1 MSTATNQHPTG
12 GPAEPPPIPPVPTL
26 LLPTGRPPGATA
38 VSATMTFAWRSMLK
52 IKHVPEQLIDA
63 TITPVM
69 FLLLFTYLFGGA
81 VAGSTRDYLQ
91 YLLPAMLGM
100 SVLFMTVYS
109 GVTLNTDRTKGVIDR
124 FRSLPIWRPAP
135 LVGALLGDTA
145 RYAVAAG
152 IVIVL
157 GLALGYR
164 PEGGLSGVAL
174 ALALVVA
181 FAFGVSWI
189 FTALGLVM
197 RSPNAVLYT
206 AWLVV
211 FPATFLT
218 NAFVDPD
225 TLPSG
230 LKAVVEHNPVTN
242 LFGACR
248 SLMDGTPVGTDAVIA
263 LLAAAGVTAV
273 FAPLTSHL
281 YGKNA

>member
-1 MSTATNQHPTG
+1 
-12 GPAEPPPIPPVPTL
+12 
-26 LLPTGRPPGATA
+26 
-38 VSATMTFAWRSMLK
+38 MTFAWRSMLK

-63 TITPVM
+63 TVTPVM

-81 VAGSTRDYLQ
+81 VAGSTRAYLQ
-91 YLLPAMLGM
+91 YLLPAILGM

-109 GVTLNTDRTKGVIDR
+109 GVTVNTDMTKGVIDR

-135 LVGALLGDTA
+135 LVGALIGDTA

-152 IVIVL
+152 IVMVL

-164 PEGGLSGVAL
+164 PEGGTGGVLL

-181 FAFGVSWI
+181 FSFGVSWVC
-189 FTALGLVM
+189 TALGLIL

-206 AWLVV
+206 AWLAI

-218 NAFVDPD
+218 NAFVDPR
-225 TLPSG
+225 TLPPA
-230 LKAVVEHNPVTN
+230 LKAVVDHNPVTN

-248 SLMDGTPVGTDAVIA
+248 ALMDGTPVGSDAAVA
-263 LLAAAGVTAV
+263 LITAAALTVV
-273 FAPLTSHL
+273 FAPITSRL
-281 YGKNA
+281 YGRKA

>member
-1 MSTATNQHPTG
+1 
-12 GPAEPPPIPPVPTL
+12 
-26 LLPTGRPPGATA
+26 
-38 VSATMTFAWRSMLK
+38 MTFAWRSMLK

-63 TITPVM
+63 TVTPVM

-81 VAGSTRDYLQ
+81 VSGSTRAYLQ
-91 YLLPAMLGM
+91 YLLPAILGM

-109 GVTLNTDRTKGVIDR
+109 GVTLNTDLTKGVIDR

-152 IVIVL
+152 IVILL

-164 PEGGLSGVAL
+164 PDGGASGVL
-174 ALALVVA
+174 MALALVVA
-181 FAFGVSWI
+181 FSFGISWM
-189 FTALGLVM
+189 FAALGLIM

-206 AWLVV
+206 AWLAV

-218 NAFVDPD
+218 NAFVDPK

-248 SLMDGTPVGTDAVIA
+248 ALMDGTPVGSDAAIA
-263 LLAAAGVTAV
+263 LITAAAVTAI
-273 FAPLTSHL
+273 FAPLTSRL
-281 YGKNA
+281 YGTKT